1 MSGLV
6 VCRDGL
12 AGIIYQTSPGTGK
25 GITLFY
31 KMGIYYPLTCFP
43 VARMI
48 DAQQGGQRRPIF
60 YGWYI
65 VATCIFIAFV
75 TNGARNSFGIFVLPM
90 SEEFEWSRGTIS
102 FAAALGFLVNGL
114 TQPFMGKLL
123 DRFGG
128 RKVIISSLIIFG
140 LATVALSL
148 TFHLLFLIFIFGFL
162 SSVALSGMSLNNT
175 GSLLSRWFRR
185 RRATVVGLNASGLS
199 AGGLLLVPLGMY
211 LLQATNWRI
220 TWIAFGLLILVMS
233 VPLAFFFLR
242 DDPKDMDLN
251 PDGEQSLPGMAPGS
265 GAGRLAG
272 ILDTDRWLE
281 SFRSAP
287 IWQMTIAYFACGY
300 TTAVLSVH
308 FVPFAASLGLTEQA
322 EYGILGIKLDGA
334 MLAAIIFSLMMGLN
348 VVGSIGAGI
357 LSDKFSRKNMLAL
370 VYFVRGSAYMLMLA
384 SVEFLG
390 LGAPALVLFAIVAGV
405 SWIATAPL
413 TTALIADVY
422 GVRALG
428 TISGVAFLVH
438 AVGSGISIWLA
449 GFLFDLTGSYTVPFG
464 IAGLMLFPAS
474 LIAFSIKER
483 TYSSRYR
490 TAEPA
495 PVPVAGD

>member
-1 MSGLV
+1 MVLMNV
-6 VCRDGL
+6 RR
-12 AGIIYQTSPGTGK
+12 TGTERK
-25 GITLFY
+25 
-31 KMGIYYPLTCFP
+31 P
-43 VARMI
+43 V
-48 DAQQGGQRRPIF
+48 F

-65 VATCIFIAFV
+65 VATCIFVAFV

-90 SEEFEWSRGTIS
+90 SEDFGWSRGTIS

-128 RKVIISSLIIFG
+128 RKVIISSLALFG
-140 LATVALSL
+140 LATVVLSL
-148 TFHLLFLIFIFGFL
+148 TFHLLFLIFIFGFV

-175 GSLLSRWFRR
+175 GALLSRWFRR

-199 AGGLLLVPLGMY
+199 LGGLLLVPFGAY
-211 LLQATNWRI
+211 LLDATETLHIPLSFFGLDLPALNNWRL
-220 TWIAFGLLILVMS
+220 TWIVFGLMILVLS
-233 VPLAFFFLR
+233 APLAFLFLR
-242 DDPKDMDLN
+242 DDPKDLALN
-251 PDGEQSLPGMAPGS
+251 PDGDETPPGTAA
-265 GAGRLAG
+265 GAGARRIG
-272 ILDTDRWLE
+272 GVLDTDRWADSL
-281 SFRSAP
+281 RSLP
-287 IWQMTIAYFACGY
+287 FWQMTIAYFACGY

-308 FVPFAASLGLTEQA
+308 FVPFAASLD
-322 EYGILGIKLDGA
+322 IGA
-334 MLAAIIFSLMMGLN
+334 QVAALIFALMMGLN

-357 LSDKFSRKNMLAL
+357 LSDKFSRKNMLAV
-370 VYFVRGSAYMLMLA
+370 VYFVRGTAYMLMLVG
-384 SVEFLG
+384 VEVFG
-390 LGAPALVLFAIVAGV
+390 LGTPALLIFAMVAGI

-449 GFLFDLTGSYTVPFG
+449 GFLFDLTGSYTIPFG
-464 IAGLMLFPAS
+464 IAGLMLFPAA
-474 LIAFSIKER
+474 LFAYSIKER
-483 TYSSRYR
+483 KYSSRYQTPEA
-490 TAEPA
+490 TAA

>member
-1 MSGLV
+1 MTS
-6 VCRDGL
+6 D
-12 AGIIYQTSPGTGK
+12 AGAKQRK
-25 GITLFY
+25 
-31 KMGIYYPLTCFP
+31 P
-43 VARMI
+43 V
-48 DAQQGGQRRPIF
+48 F

-65 VATCIFIAFV
+65 VATCIFVAFV

-114 TQPFMGKLL
+114 TQPFMGQLL

-128 RKVIISSLIIFG
+128 RRVIVSSLAIFG
-140 LATVALSL
+140 VATVALSL
-148 TFHLLFLIFIFGFL
+148 TFHYLYLIFLFGIV
-162 SSVALSGMSLNNT
+162 SSIALSGMSLNNT
-175 GSLLSRWFRR
+175 GTLLSRWFRR

-199 AGGLLLVPLGMY
+199 AGGLILVPLGMY
-211 LLQATNWRI
+211 LLQSTNWRL
-220 TWIAFGLLILVMS
+220 TWVAFGVAILVLS
-233 VPLAFFFLR
+233 VPLAFFFLK
-242 DDPKDMDLN
+242 DDPRDLSLS
-251 PDGEQSLPGMAPGS
+251 PDGDDEPLDSSTGSTAQRVAGM
-265 GAGRLAG
+265 
-272 ILDTDRWLE
+272 LDTDRWAQ
-281 SFRSAP
+281 SFRSMP

-308 FVPFAASLGLTEQA
+308 FVPFADSLGVGPQT
-322 EYGILGIKLDGA
+322 
-334 MLAAIIFSLMMGLN
+334 AAFIFALMMGLN

-370 VYFVRGSAYMLMLA
+370 VYFVRGTAYMLMLA
-384 SVEFLG
+384 GVEIFG
-390 LGAPALVLFAIVAGV
+390 LGTPALLIFAIVAGI

-449 GFLFDLTGSYTVPFG
+449 GELFDLTGSYTIPFL
-464 IAGLMLFPAS
+464 IAGLFLFPAS
-474 LIAFSIKER
+474 VFAFSIKEKK
-483 TYSSRYR
+483 YSSRYQ
-490 TAEPA
+490 TMEAAVAPA
-495 PVPVAGD
+495 AGD

>member
-1 MSGLV
+1 MDNK
-6 VCRDGL
+6 RP
-12 AGIIYQTSPGTGK
+12 ARK
-25 GITLFY
+25 
-31 KMGIYYPLTCFP
+31 PL
-43 VARMI
+43 
-48 DAQQGGQRRPIF
+48 F

-65 VATCIFIAFV
+65 VATCIFVAFV

-128 RKVIISSLIIFG
+128 RKVIISSLILFG

-148 TFHLLFLIFIFGFL
+148 TFHLLFLIFIFGFV

-175 GSLLSRWFRR
+175 GALLSRWFRR

-199 AGGLLLVPLGMY
+199 LGGLLLVPFGAY
-211 LLQATNWRI
+211 LLDATEALHLPMSLFGLELPALNNWRL
-220 TWIAFGLLILVMS
+220 TWIVFGLLILILS
-233 VPLAFFFLR
+233 APLAFLFLR
-242 DDPKDMDLN
+242 DDPRHLGLN
-251 PDGEQSLPGMAPGS
+251 PDGDETRPGAAS
-265 GAGRLAG
+265 GLGGGRLG
-272 ILDTDRWLE
+272 GVLDTDRWAQ
-281 SFRSAP
+281 SFRSMP

-308 FVPFAASLGLTEQA
+308 FVPFAASLNIDSQW
-322 EYGILGIKLDGA
+322 
-334 MLAAIIFSLMMGLN
+334 AALIFALMMGLN

-357 LSDKFSRKNMLAL
+357 LSDRFSRKNMLAL
-370 VYFVRGSAYMLMLA
+370 VYFVRGTAYLLMLIG
-384 SVEFLG
+384 VEVFG
-390 LGAPALVLFAIVAGV
+390 LGAPALMVFAIIAGL

-428 TISGVAFLVH
+428 TISGMAFLVH
-438 AVGSGISIWLA
+438 AVGSSISIWLA
-449 GFLFDLTGSYTVPFG
+449 GFLFDLTGSYTIPFG
-464 IAGLMLFPAS
+464 IAGLILFPAS
-474 LIAFSIKER
+474 LFAFSIKER
-483 TYSSRYR
+483 RYSSRYNPVNVD
-490 TAEPA
+490 APAA
-495 PVPVAGD
+495 PVPAAGD

>member
-1 MSGLV
+1 MTNELDP
-6 VCRDGL
+6 R
-12 AGIIYQTSPGTGK
+12 
-25 GITLFY
+25 
-31 KMGIYYPLTCFP
+31 
-43 VARMI
+43 
-48 DAQQGGQRRPIF
+48 QRKPIF

-65 VATCIFIAFV
+65 VATCIFVAFV
-75 TNGARNSFGIFVLPM
+75 TNGARNSFSIFVLPM
-90 SEEFEWSRGTIS
+90 SEDFEWSRGTIS

-114 TQPFMGKLL
+114 TQPFMGRLL

-128 RKVIISSLIIFG
+128 RKVIISSLILFG

-148 TFHLLFLIFIFGFL
+148 TFHYLFFVFMFGFV

-175 GSLLSRWFRR
+175 GSLLSRWFRQ
-185 RRATVVGLNASGLS
+185 RRATVVGLNAAGLS

-211 LLQATNWRI
+211 LLQSTDSWRL
-220 TWIAFGLLILVMS
+220 TWIAFGVAVLVLS
-233 VPLAFFFLR
+233 VPLAFLFIR
-242 DDPKDMDLN
+242 DDPGDMGLR
-251 PDGEQSLPGMAPGS
+251 PDGDDASGDAAANSGS
-265 GAGRLAG
+265 RRAVG
-272 ILDTDRWLE
+272 ILDTDRWAQ
-281 SFRSAP
+281 SFRSMP

-308 FVPFAASLGLTEQA
+308 FVPFADSLNIGPQT
-322 EYGILGIKLDGA
+322 
-334 MLAAIIFSLMMGLN
+334 AAFIFALMMGLN

-357 LSDKFSRKNMLAL
+357 LSDKFSRKNMLGL

-384 SVEFLG
+384 GVELFG
-390 LGAPALVLFAIVAGV
+390 LGTPALLVFAIVAGI

-428 TISGVAFLVH
+428 TISGMAFLVH

-449 GFLFDLTGSYTVPFG
+449 GALFDLTGSYTIPFT

-474 LIAFSIKER
+474 LFAFSIKER
-483 TYSSRYR
+483 RYSSRYR
-490 TAEPA
+490 QVEPA
-495 PVPVAGD
+495 AAPAGGD

>member
-1 MSGLV
+1 
-6 VCRDGL
+6 
-12 AGIIYQTSPGTGK
+12 
-25 GITLFY
+25 
-31 KMGIYYPLTCFP
+31 
-43 VARMI
+43 MI
-48 DAQQGGQRRPIF
+48 DRLKETSRRPVF
-60 YGWYI
+60 YGRYI
-65 VATCIFIAFV
+65 VATCIFVAFV

-90 SEEFEWSRGTIS
+90 EAEFGWDRGDIS

-128 RKVIISSLIIFG
+128 RKIIISSLFLFG
-140 LATVALSL
+140 VTTVALSRIPHLHLAVGIDLPLFDIPAPNLGFLYLVL
-148 TFHLLFLIFIFGFL
+148 TFGFI

-175 GSLLSRWFRR
+175 GTLLSRWFRR
-185 RRATVVGLNASGLS
+185 RRATVVGLNAAGLS
-199 AGGLLLVPLGMY
+199 LGGLLLVPLGMY
-211 LLQATNWRI
+211 FLQATNWRL
-220 TWIAFGLLILVMS
+220 TWVAFGLLILILS
-233 VPLAFFFLR
+233 VPLAFMFLR
-242 DDPKDMDLN
+242 DDPRDMNLN
-251 PDGEQSLPGMAPGS
+251 PDGDEGQPGDSA
-265 GAGRLAG
+265 GAGGGRRSGL
-272 ILDTDRWLE
+272 LDTDSWAQ

-308 FVPFAASLGLTEQA
+308 FVPFADSLSVGPQT
-322 EYGILGIKLDGA
+322 
-334 MLAAIIFSLMMGLN
+334 AAFIFALMMGLN

-384 SVEFLG
+384 GVEFLG
-390 LGAPALVLFAIVAGV
+390 LGAPALMIFAIVAGV

-449 GFLFDLTGSYTVPFG
+449 GYLFDLTGSYTLPFS
-464 IAGLMLFPAS
+464 IAGIMLFPAA
-474 LIAFSIKER
+474 LVAFSIKER

-490 TAEPA
+490 VTEAPA
-495 PVPVAGD
+495 PAPAAGD

>member
-1 MSGLV
+1 MDNRG
-6 VCRDGL
+6 
-12 AGIIYQTSPGTGK
+12 A
-25 GITLFY
+25 
-31 KMGIYYPLTCFP
+31 
-43 VARMI
+43 VARK
-48 DAQQGGQRRPIF
+48 PLF

-65 VATCIFIAFV
+65 VATCIFVAFV

-128 RKVIISSLIIFG
+128 RKVIISSLVLFG

-148 TFHLLFLIFIFGFL
+148 TFHLLFLIFIFGFV

-175 GSLLSRWFRR
+175 GALLSRWFRR

-199 AGGLLLVPLGMY
+199 LGGLLLVPFGAY
-211 LLQATNWRI
+211 LLDATGGLHLPISLFGLELPALNNWRL
-220 TWIAFGLLILVMS
+220 TWIVFGLLILILS
-233 VPLAFFFLR
+233 APLAFLFLR
-242 DDPKDMDLN
+242 DDPKNLGLN
-251 PDGEQSLPGMAPGS
+251 PDGDETRPGAVP
-265 GAGRLAG
+265 GAGGGRLGGA
-272 ILDTDRWLE
+272 LDTDRWAQ
-281 SFRSAP
+281 SFRSMP

-308 FVPFAASLGLTEQA
+308 FVPFAASLDIGPQ
-322 EYGILGIKLDGA
+322 
-334 MLAAIIFSLMMGLN
+334 LAALIFALMMGLN

-370 VYFVRGSAYMLMLA
+370 VYFVRGTAYLLMLIG
-384 SVEFLG
+384 VEVLG
-390 LGAPALVLFAIVAGV
+390 LGAPALMVFAIIAGV

-449 GFLFDLTGSYTVPFG
+449 GFLFDLTGSYTIPFS
-464 IAGLMLFPAS
+464 IAGLILFPAS
-474 LIAFSIKER
+474 LFAFSIKER
-483 TYSSRYR
+483 RYSSRYSPVD
-490 TAEPA
+490 APPA
-495 PVPVAGD
+495 AVPVAGD

>member
-1 MSGLV
+1 MVLMNIT
-6 VCRDGL
+6 RRNR
-12 AGIIYQTSPGTGK
+12 QTTERK
-25 GITLFY
+25 
-31 KMGIYYPLTCFP
+31 
-43 VARMI
+43 
-48 DAQQGGQRRPIF
+48 PIF

-65 VATCIFIAFV
+65 VATCIFVAFV

-128 RKVIISSLIIFG
+128 RKVIISSIALFG
-140 LATVALSL
+140 VATVALSL
-148 TFHLLFLIFIFGFL
+148 TFHYLYLIFIFGFV

-185 RRATVVGLNASGLS
+185 RRATVVGLNAAGLS

-220 TWIAFGLLILVMS
+220 TWIAFGVLVLTLS

-242 DDPKDMDLN
+242 DDPKDMALN
-251 PDGEQSLPGMAPGS
+251 PDGDESLPGTAPGS
-265 GAGRLAG
+265 GAGRVSG
-272 ILDTDRWLE
+272 ILDTDRWAQSL
-281 SFRSAP
+281 RSLP
-287 IWQMTIAYFACGY
+287 FWQMTIAYFACGY

-308 FVPFAASLGLTEQA
+308 FVPFAASLGLTEKA
-322 EYGILGIKLDGA
+322 EFTILGININGA
-334 MLAAIIFSLMMGLN
+334 MLAALIFSLMMGLN

-370 VYFVRGSAYMLMLA
+370 VYFARGTAYLLMLA
-384 SVEFLG
+384 AVEFLG
-390 LGAPALVLFAIVAGV
+390 LGAPALVIFAIIAGV

-413 TTALIADVY
+413 TTALLADVY

-428 TISGVAFLVH
+428 TISGMAFLVH

-449 GFLFDLTGSYTVPFG
+449 GFLFDLTGSYTIPFA
-464 IAGLMLFPAS
+464 IAGVILFPAAVF
-474 LIAFSIKER
+474 AFSIKER
-483 TYSSRYR
+483 KYSSRYNP
-490 TAEPA
+490 AAAPA
-495 PVPVAGD
+495 PAATVPAAGD

>member
-1 MSGLV
+1 MTP
-6 VCRDGL
+6 D
-12 AGIIYQTSPGTGK
+12 AGAK
-25 GITLFY
+25 
-31 KMGIYYPLTCFP
+31 
-43 VARMI
+43 
-48 DAQQGGQRRPIF
+48 QRKPIF

-65 VATCIFIAFV
+65 VATCIFVAFV

-114 TQPFMGKLL
+114 TQPFMGRLL

-128 RKVIISSLIIFG
+128 RRVIVVSLAIFG
-140 LATVALSL
+140 VATIALSL
-148 TFHLLFLIFIFGFL
+148 TFHYLYLIFLFGIV
-162 SSVALSGMSLNNT
+162 SSIALSGMSLNNT
-175 GSLLSRWFRR
+175 GTLLSRWFRR

-199 AGGLLLVPLGMY
+199 AGGLILVPLGMY
-211 LLQATNWRI
+211 LLQSTNWRV
-220 TWIAFGLLILVMS
+220 TWIAFGVAILVLS
-233 VPLAFFFLR
+233 VPLAFFFLK
-242 DDPKDMDLN
+242 DDPKDLSLR
-251 PDGEQSLPGMAPGS
+251 PDGDDDPLDSPTSSAAQRMAGM
-265 GAGRLAG
+265 
-272 ILDTDRWLE
+272 LDTDRWAQ
-281 SFRSAP
+281 SFRSMP

-308 FVPFAASLGLTEQA
+308 FVPFADSLGVGPQT
-322 EYGILGIKLDGA
+322 
-334 MLAAIIFSLMMGLN
+334 AAFIFALMMGLN

-370 VYFVRGSAYMLMLA
+370 VYFVRGTAYMLMLA
-384 SVEFLG
+384 SVEIFG
-390 LGAPALVLFAIVAGV
+390 LGTPALLIFAVVAGI

-449 GFLFDLTGSYTVPFG
+449 GELFDLTGSYTIPFL
-464 IAGLMLFPAS
+464 IAGLLLFPAS
-474 LIAFSIKER
+474 VFAFSIKEKK
-483 TYSSRYR
+483 YSSRYQ
-490 TAEPA
+490 TMEAVAAPA
-495 PVPVAGD
+495 AGD

>member
-1 MSGLV
+1 MTAEGS
-6 VCRDGL
+6 R
-12 AGIIYQTSPGTGK
+12 K
-25 GITLFY
+25 ER
-31 KMGIYYPLTCFP
+31 KP
-43 VARMI
+43 V
-48 DAQQGGQRRPIF
+48 F

-65 VATCIFIAFV
+65 VATCIFVAFV

-114 TQPFMGKLL
+114 TQPFMGQLL

-128 RKVIISSLIIFG
+128 RKVIVSSLALFG
-140 LATVALSL
+140 VATIALSL
-148 TFHLLFLIFIFGFL
+148 TFHYLFLIFVFGFV

-175 GSLLSRWFRR
+175 GTLLSRWFRR

-199 AGGLLLVPLGMY
+199 AGGLILVPLGMY
-211 LLQATNWRI
+211 LLQSTNWRI
-220 TWIAFGLLILVMS
+220 TWVAFGVAVLALS
-233 VPLAFFFLR
+233 VPLAFFFLK
-242 DDPKDMDLN
+242 DDPKDMGLSA
-251 PDGEQSLPGMAPGS
+251 DGDEDPAGAPPGS
-265 GAGRLAG
+265 GINRIAGL
-272 ILDTDRWLE
+272 LDTDRWAQ
-281 SFRSAP
+281 SFRSMP

-308 FVPFAASLGLTEQA
+308 FVPFADSLGIGPQT
-322 EYGILGIKLDGA
+322 
-334 MLAAIIFSLMMGLN
+334 AAFIFALMMGLN

-357 LSDKFSRKNMLAL
+357 LSDKFSRKNILAL
-370 VYFVRGSAYMLMLA
+370 VYFVRGTAYMLMLA
-384 SVEFLG
+384 SVVFFD
-390 LGAPALVLFAIVAGV
+390 LGAVALLIFAIVAGI

-449 GFLFDLTGSYTVPFG
+449 GELFDLTGSYTIPFL

-474 LIAFSIKER
+474 MFAFSIKER
-483 TYSSRYR
+483 KYSSRYQSM
-490 TAEPA
+490 EPA
-495 PVPVAGD
+495 IMPAAGD